1 MTIESWLAFLVACI
15 LISVTPG
22 AGAVNTMSN
31 GMVYGV
37 RHSLPAIMGLQLGLA
52 AQFVIVGIGLGALL
66 ASSETIFSAIKW
78 VGVIYLL
85 WLGLQKWRQPPLL
98 ITHDKHCSLD
108 YGKRFWQASLV
119 NLTNP
124 KATIFLVAL
133 LPQFLD
139 LNAAHTPQFSIMAL
153 TMLSVDIIV
162 MVGYATLANTI
173 AQWMKSD
180 SQQRRINKLFGAMF
194 MLAAGLMASYQRS

>member
-85 WLGLQKWRQPPLL
+85 WLGLQKWRQPPLV
-98 ITHDKHCSLD
+98 IAQEKRCSLD
-108 YGKRFWQASLV
+108 YAKRFWQASLV

-139 LNAAHTPQFSIMAL
+139 LNAAHTPQFTIMAL
-153 TMLSVDIIV
+153 TMLSIDIIV

-180 SQQRRINKLFGAMF
+180 SQQRRINKIFGAMF

>member
-85 WLGLQKWRQPPLL
+85 WLGLQKWRQPPLV
-98 ITHDKHCSLD
+98 IAQEKRCSLD
-108 YGKRFWQASLV
+108 YAKRFWQASLV

-139 LNAAHTPQFSIMAL
+139 LNAAHTPQFTIMAL
-153 TMLSVDIIV
+153 TMLSIDIIV

>member
-1 MTIESWLAFLVACI
+1 MTIEIWFAFLIACI

-52 AQFVIVGIGLGALL
+52 AQFLIVGIGLGALL
-66 ASSETIFSAIKW
+66 ASSDEIFTLVKW
-78 VGVIYLL
+78 IGVVYLL
-85 WLGLQKWRQPPLL
+85 WLGIQKWRQAPLTISRDNECDL
-98 ITHDKHCSLD
+98 NYS
-108 YGKRFWQASLV
+108 KRFWQGALV

-133 LPQFLD
+133 LPQFID
-139 LNAAHTPQFSIMAL
+139 LNAPHIPQFSIMAI
-153 TMLSVDIIV
+153 TMFCVDIIV
-162 MVGYATLANTI
+162 MLGYAALATTI
-173 AQWMKSD
+173 ARWMKSD
-180 SQQRRINKLFGAMF
+180 HHQRRINRLFGGMF
-194 MLAAGLMASYQRS
+194 MLAAGLMASYQRT